1 MRCRWPAYRSASAH
15 HPPLAPT
22 GRLPSCPRLPGP
34 SPGCPLRKVSWPL
47 PLHLPMNC
55 QGFCAPVKCRLL
67 CAGLTVRSGK
77 DSTVWSL
84 SLLLHLPRSWGT
96 TGGLDSRLDIWIQTQ
111 LCRLAAVRHWTS
123 YLISLGSSFLICQ
136 MGVKIE
142 VAEWGSYFTGVVR
155 IK

>member
-1 MRCRWPAYRSASAH
+1 MACRSVSFSPSPSTGSYWETAILPTPTRSITRLPAQEGLLASPSA
-15 HPPLAPT
+15 PPL
-22 GRLPSCPRLPGP
+22 
-34 SPGCPLRKVSWPL
+34 
-47 PLHLPMNC
+47 NC
-55 QGFCAPVKCRLL
+55 QGFCAPAKCRLL

-77 DSTVWSL
+77 DSTVWPL

-96 TGGLDSRLDIWIQTQ
+96 TGGLDLRLDIWIQTQ

-136 MGVKIE
+136 MRVNIE